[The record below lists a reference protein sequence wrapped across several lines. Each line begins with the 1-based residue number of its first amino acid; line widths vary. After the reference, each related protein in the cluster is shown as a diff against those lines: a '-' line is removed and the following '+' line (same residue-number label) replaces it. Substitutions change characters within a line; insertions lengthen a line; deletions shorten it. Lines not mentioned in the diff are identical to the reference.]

1 MQLIT
6 ALKQYG
12 LLENEA
18 KVYLS
23 LLKLIEAPAYQ
34 IAYKAQLPR
43 TSVYHILAD
52 LKNKGLIFEFKK
64 RNICYFTP
72 ESPYVLIESLQKRK
86 KIIQEILPKL
96 ELLSVEQDIKPDV
109 SLFLGKEGVKKVYND
124 ILKTLKQT
132 KEKQLLVISQ
142 PIIFKL
148 LPRFFPDWVERRKK
162 LAVFSQ
168 IIFPDSPEAHEFNNL
183 YQNNLLGEIR
193 FMPKKYNWLGTF
205 NIYSNKVAL
214 FSLVKKELNAII
226 IENKTLAEMFRNFF
240 QFNWEVL
247 AKKA

>member
-18 KVYLS
+18 KVYLG

-34 IAYKAQLPR
+34 IAYQSQLPR
-43 TSVYHILAD
+43 TSVYRILEN

-64 RNICYFTP
+64 RNIRYFTP
-72 ESPYVLIESLQKRK
+72 ESPYALLESLQKRK

-96 ELLSVEQDIKPDV
+96 ESLSVEQDTKPDI

-124 ILKTLKQT
+124 ILTTLKQV
-132 KEKQLLVISQ
+132 KEKRLLVISQ

-148 LPRFFPDWVERRKK
+148 LPRFFPAWVERRKK
-162 LAVFSQ
+162 LGVFSQ
-168 IIFPDSPEAHEFNNL
+168 IIFPDTTEAHEFNNL

-205 NIYSNKVAL
+205 NIYHNKVTL

-226 IENKTLAEMFRNFF
+226 IENQTLAAMFRNFF
-240 QFNWEVL
+240 HFNWEVL